1 MLAIRVLNQSDVAEI
16 ESWPPYQG
24 DMAQMDY
31 ALRSEGWL
39 KECLS
44 LPDVYLYAA
53 EDGDD
58 LVGFTILNR
67 TGPEEAEFRIALRAD
82 KTGMGL
88 GEGITIETLRIG
100 FLDLGFSRIY
110 LIVRKNNI
118 RGINLYRRLGFVSR
132 GECRKQIAGTI
143 IDFWMM
149 DIDAKQVKKEA

>member
-1 MLAIRVLNQSDVAEI
+1 MRLLNPSDVAEI

-44 LPDVYLYAA
+44 MPDVSLYAA

-67 TGPEEAEFRIALRAD
+67 TGAEEAEFRIALRAD

-88 GEGITIETLRIG
+88 GEGITLETLRIG
-100 FLDLGFSRIY
+100 FQDKNFSRIY

-118 RGINLYRRLGFVSR
+118 RGINLYRRLGFVSC
-132 GECRKQIAGTI
+132 GECRKQIEGAI
-143 IDFWMM
+143 IDFWVM
-149 DIDAKQVKKEA
+149 DIDTKQLKKEA